1 MKYGFD
7 LDDTLA
13 DTASVI
19 NKYAIKFNKEYLNGN
34 GDLQDIN
41 NSKSYYYF
49 AEGLNWNKE
58 NIAKFFEIYYLDILK
73 EVQIKPFVKETI
85 NKLKKE
91 KNEVYIITARR
102 KREGEIVE
110 KITNEWLKDNGILYD
125 ELFINIKEKS
135 KIVNQLKINIFIDDS
150 YENCIDVKTNTDAK
164 VYMLST
170 KYNTG
175 ILDKQLERI
184 NNIDELIS
192 K

>member
-49 AEGLNWNKE
+49 AEGLNWNKD

-135 KIVNQLKINIFIDDS
+135 KIVNQLKIDIFIDDS

>member
-19 NKYAIKFNKEYLNGN
+19 NKYAIKFDKEYLNGN

-58 NIAKFFEIYYLDILK
+58 NIAKFFEIYYLEILK
-73 EVQIKPFVKETI
+73 EVQIKPFVKEII
-85 NKLKKE
+85 NKLKEE

-110 KITNEWLKDNGILYD
+110 KITNEWLKNNGILYD
-125 ELFINIKEKS
+125 DLFINIKEKS
-135 KIVNQLKINIFIDDS
+135 KIVNQLKIDIFIDDS
-150 YENCIDVKTNTDAK
+150 YENCIDVKTNTNAK

-184 NNIDELIS
+184 NNIEELIR

>member
-135 KIVNQLKINIFIDDS
+135 KIVNQLKIDIFIDDS

-184 NNIDELIS
+184 NNIDEIIS

>member
-19 NKYAIKFNKEYLNGN
+19 NKYAIKFDKEYLNGN

-49 AEGLNWNKE
+49 SEGLNWNKE
-58 NIAKFFEIYYLDILK
+58 NIAKFFEIYYLEILK
-73 EVQIKPFVKETI
+73 EVQIKPFVKEII
-85 NKLKKE
+85 NKLKEE

-110 KITNEWLKDNGILYD
+110 KITNEWLKNNGILYD
-125 ELFINIKEKS
+125 DLFINIKEKS
-135 KIVNQLKINIFIDDS
+135 KIVNQLKIDIFIDDS
-150 YENCIDVKTNTDAK
+150 YENCIDVKTNTNAK

-184 NNIDELIS
+184 NNIEELIR

>member
-1 MKYGFD
+1 MKYGLD

-19 NKYAIKFNKEYLNGN
+19 NKYAIKFDKEYLNGN

-73 EVQIKPFVKETI
+73 EVKIKPFVKETI

-110 KITNEWLKDNGILYD
+110 KITNEWLNNNGILYD

-135 KIVNQLKINIFIDDS
+135 KIVNQLKIDIFIDDS